1 MPKSIHTNQPYP
13 TTDGICPD
21 AYSLRIVSPAY
32 ASNESELNAILQYI
46 YHSVNFEKSGY
57 KEIAD
62 TLVGIGIAEM
72 HHLDMLANLILAL
85 GAQPVYAQY
94 PSTCFNFYSAKYVAY
109 SRSLKNMLEDDII
122 GERHAI
128 AGYEKM
134 LKCLKNEQVSAII
147 SRILKDELLHLEK
160 LESILCGFNY

>member
-72 HHLDMLANLILAL
+72 HHLDMLASLILAL

-109 SRSLKNMLEDDII
+109 SRSLKK
-122 GERHAI
+122 HAR
-128 AGYEKM
+128 GRY
-134 LKCLKNEQVSAII
+134 N
-147 SRILKDELLHLEK
+147 R
-160 LESILCGFNY
+160 